1 MSNLELVE
9 EFLSKKNLDGVDK
22 FLLDKY
28 IDAIKS
34 VLEENKQIINMM
46 AKTIKELND
55 KSEDVDCFIPKEY
68 SNVNKCVKKNSCEEC
83 IIEYFKQQCILKPI
97 NDLGENFKKLAKEV
111 FIKEGLFNDSDVE
124 VYVGG
129 KRLVKEVNKPDEPRK
144 SD

>member
-1 MSNLELVE
+1 MNNIELVE

-22 FLLDKY
+22 FLLEKY
-28 IDAIKS
+28 MDAIKS

-46 AKTIKELND
+46 AETIKNLND

-68 SNVNKCVKKNSCEEC
+68 SNINECVKKNSCEEC
-83 IIEYFKQQCILKPI
+83 IVEYFKQQLILKPI
-97 NDLGENFKKLAKEV
+97 NDLGENFKELVKKVLVE
-111 FIKEGLFNDSDVE
+111 EGFYNDSNVE

-129 KRLVKEVNKPDEPRK
+129 KKLVKEVNKPDEPRQ